1 MPFIDSRTF
10 PQPRDRAS
18 GKKPLGKRDRAR
30 VDTNA
35 LLDELRNEA
44 VSVVARVLSV
54 GGAIQFGST
63 RDRGA
68 MLVRAWIGG
77 DQYEDYVASVAELVA
92 TFEALDDVVEASK
105 ARDPRP
111 QP

>member
-1 MPFIDSRTF
+1 MPLSDSRTF
-10 PQPRDRAS
+10 GLPRDRTS
-18 GKKPLGKRDRAR
+18 GKKPLGKRDRAK
-30 VDTNA
+30 VDTDS
-35 LLDELRNEA
+35 LLEELRDA
-44 VSVVARVLSV
+44 SVSVVARVLSA

-77 DQYEDYVASVAELVA
+77 DQYEDYVTSVAELVA
-92 TFEALDDVVEASK
+92 TYEALDDVIEGFK

-111 QP
+111 QR

>member
-1 MPFIDSRTF
+1 MPLGDSRTF
-10 PQPRDRAS
+10 GFPRERQS
-18 GKKPLGKRDRAR
+18 GKKPLGKRSRQA
-30 VDTNA
+30 VDTDT
-35 LLDELRNEA
+35 LLRELSQES

-77 DQYEDYVASVAELVA
+77 DTYEDYVTTIAELVA
-92 TFEALDDVVEASK
+92 TFEALDDVVEGAKGRGPS
-105 ARDPRP
+105 PLP
-111 QP
+111 

>member
-1 MPFIDSRTF
+1 MPLSDSRTF
-10 PQPRDRAS
+10 GLPRDRAPA
-18 GKKPLGKRDRAR
+18 KKPLGKRDRAK
-30 VDTNA
+30 VDTDV
-35 LLDELRNEA
+35 LLAELRDGC
-44 VSVVARVLSV
+44 VQIVARVLSA

-68 MLVRAWIGG
+68 MLVRAWLGG
-77 DQYEDYVASVAELVA
+77 DQYEDYVTSVAELVA
-92 TFEALDDVVEASK
+92 TFEALDDVIEALK

>member
-1 MPFIDSRTF
+1 MPLNDSRTF
-10 PQPRDRAS
+10 GFPRDRAA

-30 VDTNA
+30 VDTDA
-35 LLDELRNEA
+35 LLTELSMEC
-44 VSVVARVLSV
+44 VSIVARVLGA

-68 MLVRAWIGG
+68 MLVRAWIAG
-77 DQYEDYVASVAELVA
+77 DTYEDYVTSVAELVA
-92 TFEALDDVVEASK
+92 TFEALDDVVGASK
-105 ARDPRP
+105 GRDPRP